1 MGQPQAASHA
11 QVEAGI
17 RGLSPGAATE
27 AFLLQQQRLTRFW
40 GCLGLAG
47 LALASHLLDNLC
59 AGLLGAP
66 LGAQSLL
73 LLTGFLLSIE
83 RQVLFYSASY
93 LGVLLLQLTAAVLAS
108 CCAVHRAVCACYT
121 TFSLRGFRFLLD
133 VCCKYGYCC
142 ACRCCRCCRSR
153 G

>member
-1 MGQPQAASHA
+1 MRPVTLVLGGRVLRGTGQPQPPSHA

-17 RGLSPGAATE
+17 RGYSPGAATE

-59 AGLLGAP
+59 AALLGAP

-83 RQVLFYSASY
+83 RQVRFHVLTNPKRVVAGAARRAAGRAVTAAPHRLLCCPLSARCASY
-93 LGVLLLQLTAAVLAS
+93 ALTP
-108 CCAVHRAVCACYT
+108 
-121 TFSLRGFRFLLD
+121 
-133 VCCKYGYCC
+133 
-142 ACRCCRCCRSR
+142 
-153 G
+153 

>member
-17 RGLSPGAATE
+17 RGVSPGAATE
-27 AFLLQQQRLTRFW
+27 AFLLHQQRLTRFW

-59 AGLLGAP
+59 AALLGAP

-83 RQVLFYSASY
+83 RQVRFCRPSNPERVPA
-93 LGVLLLQLTAAVLAS
+93 LLLSAPLS
-108 CCAVHRAVCACYT
+108 PGRCC
-121 TFSLRGFRFLLD
+121 FLLSAEQLAHCTISLYISNHTIFHYIFTISNPSD
-133 VCCKYGYCC
+133 GSW
-142 ACRCCRCCRSR
+142 RC
-153 G
+153 